1 MLSKIVLRKVA
12 IQCKSPNVQR
22 GKVLWRKSAH
32 VSENLK
38 TRLYHTEQET
48 VEIAGEEA
56 QVEIGG
62 GGETI
67 EQRRDGVQDEHRYGV
82 AESLH

>member
-1 MLSKIVLRKVA
+1 
-12 IQCKSPNVQR
+12 
-22 GKVLWRKSAH
+22 
-32 VSENLK
+32 
-38 TRLYHTEQET
+38 LYHTEQET